1 MKNMTI
7 GKRIILGFS
16 ATLLVVLGLGGFAY
30 QRLVEIRG
38 HETRITKDCLPGVV
52 IVGSMLD
59 LAQENGLFLLRGAL
73 TENAQEKAEMA
84 ELSQTNIALINQ
96 LTNDYKG
103 TITMVKDR
111 ELFDKMIEAR
121 SHYTSTYIKVAA
133 LSKEGKNKEAI
144 ELFRGTLQPAY
155 TTFEEAI
162 EALVDFK
169 KEHGHEAGQAIG
181 AAVSTS
187 IRGIII
193 GVASSVLLGVGI
205 AFWIIRAIN
214 RILRRTSSALADGAD
229 QVAAASS
236 QVAAASQSLAEGASE
251 QAASLEETSASLEEM
266 TSMVKRNA
274 QAAQKAKAIA
284 GETRSASDAGASDV
298 QELQT
303 AMREIKT
310 SSDDVAKIVKSI
322 DEIAFQTNILAL
334 NAAVEAA
341 RAGESGAG
349 FAVVADEVRN
359 LAQRSAMAAKETA
372 SKIEAAIARSQ
383 QGVVVS
389 ERVAAG
395 LQQIAGKI
403 REVDQL
409 VAEISTAS
417 DEQAQGISQVNIAVT
432 QMDKVTQS
440 NAAGAE
446 ESASA
451 ASELNAQA
459 ESVKESLKDLQK
471 LVGVGSGSPAASP
484 SQPVGAPWKQAA
496 PPRTAPATLFGA
508 DAAAPAARRP
518 GANSRM
524 DDALRKEA
532 AIPMSTEFKDF

>member
-1 MKNMTI
+1 MTI

-205 AFWIIRAIN
+205 AFWITRAIN
-214 RILRRTSSALADGAD
+214 RILRRTSSAL
-229 QVAAASS
+229 AAASS

-341 RAGESGAG
+341 RAGEAGAG

-518 GANSRM
+518 GGNSRM